1 MTGSN
6 VQDERSVE
14 GDWRRSPAPELSPIM
29 AAALDAFSENGYHG
43 TAVRDI
49 ARRVGVTVPALYYHH
64 ESKESILL
72 ALLDTAV
79 AHLARSCDAAVAEAG
94 DDTADRFFNLVE
106 AIVLYMASS
115 TKLAAMDAE
124 IRSLNPDNRAA
135 YSKAR
140 RRIEDELVDA
150 VQAGD
155 AAGLFDVTSPKD
167 TARALLG
174 MFQAIATWYRPS
186 GPVSPQVLAGRYV
199 DIAAHTVGASAR
211 LVRRIRAASA
221 V

>member
-1 MTGSN
+1 
-6 VQDERSVE
+6 
-14 GDWRRSPAPELSPIM
+14 M

-43 TAVRDI
+43 TTVRDI

-79 AHLARSCDAAVAEAG
+79 EHLTESCFAAVAEAG
-94 DDTADRFFNLVE
+94 ESTADRFFNLVE
-106 AIVLYMASS
+106 AIVLYMANS
-115 TKLAAMDAE
+115 TKLATLDAE
-124 IRSLNPDNRAA
+124 IRSLSPEKRAA

-150 VQAGD
+150 IQTGD
-155 AAGLFDVTSPKD
+155 AAGLFDVTSSKD

-174 MFQAIATWYRPS
+174 MFSAIATWYRPS
-186 GPVSPQVLAGRYV
+186 GPVSPQALAERYV

-221 V
+221 T